1 MRAPGSRQFPSWP
14 GPCAWLGLALIWVG
28 LAGCATSTG
37 ADWPT
42 AQRSGGDI
50 MTASDEP
57 ETRKRARIR
66 LELAL
71 GYFEQG
77 QTTVALDELKQ
88 ALAID
93 PAFAPTHNLR
103 GLIYMRLNDL
113 RTAEEGFR
121 RALQLSPR
129 DPAVM
134 HNLAWLLC
142 QQSRWPEAYER
153 FEQALADPQY
163 VERAKTFRALGLCQA
178 RAGRLA
184 EAERSLVKSFE
195 LDAGNPVT
203 SFNLASLMFQRGELA
218 GARFHLRRLNNSELA
233 NAETL
238 WLGIKVERAL
248 DSREAVLQL
257 SSQLI
262 KRFPQSRETAAF
274 QRGAFD
280 E

>member
-1 MRAPGSRQFPSWP
+1 MRATKLWPSP
-14 GPCAWLGLALIWVG
+14 AWLAPWCLLALS
-28 LAGCATSTG
+28 LAGVVTGCATRSDGSWLG
-37 ADWPT
+37 A
-42 AQRSGGDI
+42 QSSGGDI

-57 ETRKRARIR
+57 EARKRARIR

-88 ALAID
+88 SLSID
-93 PAFAPTHNLR
+93 PTFAPAHNLR

-121 RALQLSPR
+121 RALQLAPR
-129 DPAVM
+129 DPGVM

-142 QQSRWPEAYER
+142 QQSRWPEAFQR

-163 VERAKTFRALGLCQA
+163 MERAKTFRALGLCQA
-178 RAGRLA
+178 RAGLA
-184 EAERSLVKSFE
+184 LEAERSLTQSFE
-195 LDAGNPVT
+195 YDAGNPVT
-203 SFNLASLMFQRGELA
+203 SFNLASLLYQRGEW
-218 GARFHLRRLNNSELA
+218 GRARFYLRRLNNGELA

-248 DSREAVLQL
+248 DNQDAVLQL
-257 SSQLI
+257 SAQLT
-262 KRFPQSRETAAF
+262 KRFPQARETAAL

>member
-1 MRAPGSRQFPSWP
+1 MRAIDQWQLPSSLGSWCFLAFSL
-14 GPCAWLGLALIWVG
+14 LGAVT
-28 LAGCATSTG
+28 GCAT
-37 ADWPT
+37 
-42 AQRSGGDI
+42 RSDGIGWGFRSSAGDI

-57 ETRKRARIR
+57 EARKRARIR

-88 ALAID
+88 SLAID
-93 PAFAPTHNLR
+93 PAFAPAHNLR

-129 DPAVM
+129 DPGVM

-142 QQSRWPEAYER
+142 QQSRWPEAFQR
-153 FEQALADPQY
+153 FEQTLSDPQY
-163 VERAKTFRALGLCQA
+163 MERAKTFRALGLCQA
-178 RAGRLA
+178 RAGLPV
-184 EAERSLVKSFE
+184 EAERSLMQSFE
-195 LDAGNPVT
+195 YDAGNPVT
-203 SFNLASLMFQRGELA
+203 SFNLASLLYQRGEFVRS
-218 GARFHLRRLNNSELA
+218 RFYLRRLNNGDLA

-248 DSREAVLQL
+248 DNREAVLQL
-257 SSQLI
+257 SAQLT
-262 KRFPQSRETAAF
+262 KRFPQARETAAF
-274 QRGAFD
+274 ERGAFD

>member
-1 MRAPGSRQFPSWP
+1 MRAPGSRQFPYWSC
-14 GPCAWLGLALIWVG
+14 PCAWLGLALMWVG
-28 LAGCATSTG
+28 LAGCATSTV
-37 ADWPT
+37 ADWPR
-42 AQRSGGDI
+42 AQRNGGDI

-77 QTTVALDELKQ
+77 QATVALDELKQ

-93 PAFAPTHNLR
+93 PAFAPAHNLR

-142 QQSRWPEAYER
+142 QQSRWQEATER

-163 VERAKTFRALGLCQA
+163 LERAKTFRALGLCQA
-178 RAGRLA
+178 RAGQRA

-248 DSREAVLQL
+248 DAREAVLQL
-257 SSQLI
+257 GSQLI

>member
-1 MRAPGSRQFPSWP
+1 MPDIVARRMVIWMNSG
-14 GPCAWLGLALIWVG
+14 LLLALVLTCAAVTGCAARGDGAWVG
-28 LAGCATSTG
+28 TTG
-37 ADWPT
+37 A
-42 AQRSGGDI
+42 GGDI

-57 ETRKRARIR
+57 EARKRARIR

-88 ALAID
+88 SLAID
-93 PAFAPTHNLR
+93 PGFAPAHNLR
-103 GLIYMRLNDL
+103 GLIYLRLNDL

-134 HNLAWLLC
+134 HNLGWLLC
-142 QQSRWPEAYER
+142 QQLRWPESFQR

-163 VERAKTFRALGLCQA
+163 AERAKTFRALGLRQA
-178 RAGRLA
+178 RAGLLP
-184 EAERSLVKSFE
+184 EAERSLMQSFE
-195 LDAGNPVT
+195 SDAGNPVT
-203 SFNLASLMFQRGELA
+203 SFNLALLLYQRREPTR
-218 GARFHLRRLNNSELA
+218 ARFYLRRLNNGELA

-248 DSREAVLQL
+248 DNPDAVVQL
-257 SSQLI
+257 GSQLI
-262 KRFPQSRETAAF
+262 KRFPQSRETASY
-274 QRGAFD
+274 QRGDFD